1 MHVLK
6 KLPATEADV
15 AEAAEWYETQRPGLG
30 QRFILAIQ
38 SADKLLLANPLRY
51 SVRFADV
58 RRLNLTEFPYAIFFF
73 LHGDAIVVLAVLHK
87 HRDTRAI
94 LERRRRLIS

>member
-1 MHVLK
+1 MRALK

-15 AEAAEWYETQRPGLG
+15 AEAADWYETQRPGLG
-30 QRFILAIQ
+30 QRFIFAVE

-58 RRLNLTEFPYAIFFF
+58 RRLNLADFPYAIFFF
-73 LHGDAIVVLAVLHK
+73 LHDDVIVVLAVLHAR
-87 HRDTRAI
+87 RDTRAI
-94 LERRRRLIS
+94 LERRRRIA